1 MSDASLIKN
10 IPEMLSHPLVIS
22 VTASLGVHMLIV
34 PILGDLLKNQKPKE
48 DSMVQVLELSPQQ
61 LSRVPKSAA
70 PPLTLPALPNA
81 KTPTKPSI
89 PSLFN
94 PFPPPPPPLPSIPA
108 LKPLKIPKSPPL
120 RSLPIK
126 PLPSIGKYPLPLL
139 NRKRPIITR
148 GSFPIQ
154 QLPPK
159 PRTPLPAPPP
169 RPNFTFDTE
178 SLNPGSFQTG
188 SLPVFGNSTNQIPD
202 RSEFPNQQPP
212 VSVTPPPPPPQFS
225 ITPPPSEPTKPAP
238 PSAVAIARQR
248 QNNLVAQVRMR
259 RKQLKKDVSNTSDEE
274 ARKNLVEW
282 MALVK
287 DTLPKKEVIPAAIT
301 VSGTYPKDACIK
313 KLEGTT
319 VFGIL
324 VGANGEVTNA
334 QLIQSAGYG
343 ILNQQAL
350 EDIQFRKFNNKTGA
364 TKPYQVKVAFD
375 YDQGNCPSLSV
386 FQETANQPVPA
397 KPNTVSGENAAVNNP
412 VIVVPKPET
421 PSNNSANNNSTDNN
435 TDNNRTVSVPVKPNT
450 ATNTARENSSTK
462 PRTISVPVRDNTS
475 SQDSTPKPRRVSV
488 PVRDNT
494 STQENTPKPRR
505 VSVPVRDNT
514 STQENTPKPR
524 AVPVQENTPKPRAVP
539 VQQNT
544 PSQENTPKPRRVLV
558 PVRDNTPSQEN
569 TAQENT
575 TNTTAVP
582 VKPAQGTGNPGKESV
597 PAAATEEQNSQED
610 KACKFKSR
618 SARRRNRIDSF
629 TTPSSRS
636 CK

>member
-10 IPEMLSHPLVIS
+10 LPEMLSHPLVIS

-34 PILGDLLKNQKPKE
+34 PILGDLLKNQKPKGE
-48 DSMVQVLELSPQQ
+48 SMVQVLELSPQQ

-81 KTPTKPSI
+81 KTPANPSI
-89 PSLFN
+89 PSLFSA
-94 PFPPPPPPLPSIPA
+94 FPPPPPPLPSLES
-108 LKPLKIPKSPPL
+108 LKKIPTPPPL
-120 RSLPIK
+120 RSVPIK
-126 PLPSIGKYPLPLL
+126 PLPTIGKYPLPLL
-139 NRKRPIITR
+139 NRQRPILSR

-154 QLPPK
+154 LPPK
-159 PRTPLPAPPP
+159 PTTPLPAPPP
-169 RPNFTFDTE
+169 QPKFTFDKD
-178 SLNPGSFQTG
+178 SFNPGSFEKG
-188 SLPVFGNSTNQIPD
+188 SLPVFGDSKNQIPD
-202 RSEFPNQQPP
+202 PSEFPNQQPP
-212 VSVTPPPPPPQFS
+212 VSVTPPAPEPQFS
-225 ITPPPSEPTKPAP
+225 ITPPPSEPSKPAP

-259 RKQLKKDVSNTSDEE
+259 RNQLRKDVTNTSDEE

-287 DTLPKKEVIPAAIT
+287 DTLPKKEVIPEAIT
-301 VSGTYPKDACIK
+301 VSATYPKDACIK

-324 VGANGEVTNA
+324 VGADGEVTNA

-350 EDIQFRKFNNKTGA
+350 EDIQFRKFNNQTGT

-375 YDQGNCPSLSV
+375 YDKGNCPSLAV

-397 KPNTVSGENAAVNNP
+397 KPNTASGENAAANNP

-450 ATNTARENSSTK
+450 ARENSSTI

-475 SQDSTPKPRRVSV
+475 SQDSTPKPTRVRV
-488 PVRDNT
+488 PVRDNS
-494 STQENTPKPRR
+494 ST
-505 VSVPVRDNT
+505 
-514 STQENTPKPR
+514 
-524 AVPVQENTPKPRAVP
+524 QENTPKPRAVP

-544 PSQENTPKPRRVLV
+544 PTEENTPKPSRVIV
-558 PVRDNTPSQEN
+558 PVRDNTPTQEN
-569 TAQENT
+569 STEENT

-582 VKPAQGTGNPGKESV
+582 VKPAQATESAISEESANQNSGKESV
-597 PAAATEEQNSQED
+597 AEAAATQEQNSQED
-610 KACKFKSR
+610 KDCKFKSR

>member
-10 IPEMLSHPLVIS
+10 VPEMLSHPLVIS
-22 VTASLGVHMLIV
+22 VTASLGVHMLLV

-48 DSMVQVLELSPQQ
+48 ESMVQVLELSPQQ
-61 LSRVPKSAA
+61 LNRVPKSAA
-70 PPLTLPALPNA
+70 PPLTLPAVPNA
-81 KTPTKPSI
+81 KTPSNPSI
-89 PSLFN
+89 PSLFSA
-94 PFPPPPPPLPSIPA
+94 FPPPPPPLPSLES
-108 LKPLKIPKSPPL
+108 LKKIPTPPPL

-148 GSFPIQ
+148 GSFPIK
-154 QLPPK
+154 LPPK
-159 PRTPLPAPPP
+159 PATALPAPPP
-169 RPNFTFDTE
+169 RPQFKFDTE

-202 RSEFPNQQPP
+202 PLEVPNQQPP
-212 VSVTPPPPPPQFS
+212 VSVTPPAPKPQFS
-225 ITPPPSEPTKPAP
+225 ITPPPSEPTKPVP
-238 PSAVAIARQR
+238 SSAVAIARQR
-248 QNNLVAQVRMR
+248 DQNLVAQVRMR
-259 RKQLKKDVSNTSDEE
+259 RKQLRKDVTNTTDEE

-287 DTLPKKEVIPAAIT
+287 DTLPKKEVVPEAIT
-301 VSGTYPKDACIK
+301 VSATYPKDACIK

-350 EDIQFRKFNNKTGA
+350 EDIQFRKFNNQTGT

-375 YDQGNCPSLSV
+375 YDKGDCPSLAV

-397 KPNTVSGENAAVNNP
+397 KPNTVSGENAAANNP

-435 TDNNRTVSVPVKPNT
+435 RTVSVPVKPNS
-450 ATNTARENSSTK
+450 ARENSNTR
-462 PRTISVPVRDNTS
+462 PRTISVPVRENTS
-475 SQDSTPKPRRVSV
+475 SQDSTPKPRRVSI

-494 STQENTPKPRR
+494 STQENTPKPTR
-505 VSVPVRDNT
+505 VRVPVRENT
-514 STQENTPKPR
+514 PTQENTPR
-524 AVPVQENTPKPRAVP
+524 PRAVP

-544 PSQENTPKPRRVLV
+544 PSQENTPKPSRVLV

-569 TAQENT
+569 TTQENT

-582 VKPAQGTGNPGKESV
+582 VKPAQATGNSISEQSANQNSGKESV
-597 PAAATEEQNSQED
+597 PEAAATQEQNSQED
-610 KACKFKSR
+610 KDCKFKSR

>member
-34 PILGDLLKNQKPKE
+34 PILGDLLKNQKPKG

-81 KTPTKPSI
+81 KTPAKPSI
-89 PSLFN
+89 PSLFSA
-94 PFPPPPPPLPSIPA
+94 FPPPPPPLPSIPP
-108 LKPLKIPKSPPL
+108 LKPLKKIPTPPPL

-126 PLPSIGKYPLPLL
+126 PLPTIGKYPLPLL
-139 NRKRPIITR
+139 NRQRPIITR
-148 GSFPIQ
+148 GSFPI

-169 RPNFTFDTE
+169 RPQFKFDTE

-188 SLPVFGNSTNQIPD
+188 SLPVFGNATNQIPD
-202 RSEFPNQQPP
+202 PSEFPNQQPP

-225 ITPPPSEPTKPAP
+225 ITPPPSEPTKPVP
-238 PSAVAIARQR
+238 SSAVAIGVAAPKAIARQR
-248 QNNLVAQVRMR
+248 EQNLVAQVRMR
-259 RKQLKKDVSNTSDEE
+259 RKQLKKDVTNTTDEE

-287 DTLPKKEVIPAAIT
+287 DTLPKKEVIPEAIT
-301 VSGTYPKDACIK
+301 VSATYPKDACIK

-324 VGANGEVTNA
+324 VGADGEVTNT

-350 EDIQFRKFNNKTGA
+350 EDIQFRKFNNQTGT

-375 YDQGNCPSLSV
+375 YDKGDCPSLSV

-397 KPNTVSGENAAVNNP
+397 KPNTVSGENAAANNP

-421 PSNNSANNNSTDNN
+421 PSNNSNNS
-435 TDNNRTVSVPVKPNT
+435 TDNNRTVSVPVKPNST
-450 ATNTARENSSTK
+450 RENSSTK
-462 PRTISVPVRDNTS
+462 PRTISVPVRENTS

-488 PVRDNT
+488 PVQDNT
-494 STQENTPKPRR
+494 STEENTPKPRR

-514 STQENTPKPR
+514 STEENTPR
-524 AVPVQENTPKPRAVP
+524 PRAVP

-544 PSQENTPKPRRVLV
+544 PTEENTPKPSRVLV

-569 TAQENT
+569 TTEENT

-582 VKPAQGTGNPGKESV
+582 VKPAQATNENSGKESV
-597 PAAATEEQNSQED
+597 PAAAASEEQNSQED